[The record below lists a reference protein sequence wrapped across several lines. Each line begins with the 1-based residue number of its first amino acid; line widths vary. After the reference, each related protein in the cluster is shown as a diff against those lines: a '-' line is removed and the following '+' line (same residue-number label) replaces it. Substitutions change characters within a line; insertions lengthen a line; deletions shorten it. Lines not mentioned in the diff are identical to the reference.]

1 MSLNQCNER
10 WNVLSAKTFVPKE
23 TKDIN
28 FKAFNTIANKN
39 KTKTLREHISCNCKC
54 KFNSTICN
62 SKQTQNNSSSQSE
75 CKSYRKCKK
84 DYRWNPSTCIYENR
98 KYLRSIAYTSVTECD
113 EIIVIMDIVSTKKT
127 NAIVTKKI
135 NTISTNVTST
145 ASLNFYSKKS
155 KRWLYFTHSFIS
167 DHSTIDNFYY
177 LLLCKTER

>member
-1 MSLNQCNER
+1 M
-10 WNVLSAKTFVPKE
+10 
-23 TKDIN
+23 
-28 FKAFNTIANKN
+28 
-39 KTKTLREHISCNCKC
+39 
-54 KFNSTICN
+54 
-62 SKQTQNNSSSQSE
+62 
-75 CKSYRKCKK
+75 
-84 DYRWNPSTCIYENR
+84 
-98 KYLRSIAYTSVTECD
+98 TECD

-177 LLLCKTER
+177 LLLCKAER